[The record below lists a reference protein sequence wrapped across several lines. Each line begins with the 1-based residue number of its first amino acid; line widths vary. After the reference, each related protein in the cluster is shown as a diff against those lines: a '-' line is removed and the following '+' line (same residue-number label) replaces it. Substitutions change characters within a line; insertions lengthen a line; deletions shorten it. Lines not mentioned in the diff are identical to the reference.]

1 MPKPFDVS
9 VITVSF
15 NLLSS
20 GRREQMLRCL
30 ESIRSQQ
37 DVRIEHLVIDG
48 ASTDGTLDFLK
59 SYENQGWIKIFSEPD
74 KGIYDAFN
82 RGIAKAQGEYVCFI
96 NSDDYLNNPAGL
108 AEAVKALR
116 HSRADFSYSP
126 VSYEKGGKI
135 IGNDE
140 KDMDFRTIF
149 GAMACCHQGMVFKR
163 SLFERV
169 GLHNIK
175 YKISADYDFILRS
188 LLKGASFVKVPVSYA
203 VFGKDGLSGT
213 HMDMLNAESVEVKRE
228 VYGCS
233 KELAQE
239 IEDNRKMPLGLLLK
253 ILSRTSLPNK
263 HKYLFY
269 WKHYEKLKQL
279 RHWLLTFRLRK
290 GRRVIRIMG
299 INLINEDK

>member
-9 VITVSF
+9 VITASF

-108 AEAVKALR
+108 AEAVKPCVTVGRISHILPSVMKKA
-116 HSRADFSYSP
+116 
-126 VSYEKGGKI
+126 EK
-135 IGNDE
+135 
-140 KDMDFRTIF
+140 
-149 GAMACCHQGMVFKR
+149 
-163 SLFERV
+163 S
-169 GLHNIK
+169 
-175 YKISADYDFILRS
+175 
-188 LLKGASFVKVPVSYA
+188 
-203 VFGKDGLSGT
+203 
-213 HMDMLNAESVEVKRE
+213 
-228 VYGCS
+228 
-233 KELAQE
+233 
-239 IEDNRKMPLGLLLK
+239 
-253 ILSRTSLPNK
+253 
-263 HKYLFY
+263 
-269 WKHYEKLKQL
+269 
-279 RHWLLTFRLRK
+279 
-290 GRRVIRIMG
+290 
-299 INLINEDK
+299 

>member
-9 VITVSF
+9 VITASF

-213 HMDMLNAESVEVKRE
+213 HMDMLNAESVEVKRS
-228 VYGCS
+228 VYNCS
-233 KELAQE
+233 KQLAQE
-239 IEDNRKMPLGLLLK
+239 IEDNRKMPLWLLLR
-253 ILSRTSLPNK
+253 ILWQTSLRDK
-263 HKYLFY
+263 CKYLFY

>member
-1 MPKPFDVS
+1 MKPAVDVS
-9 VITVSF
+9 IITASY
-15 NLLSS
+15 NLLSA
-20 GRREQMLRCL
+20 GRQEQMLRCL
-30 ESIRSQQ
+30 ESVHAQQ
-37 DVRIEHLVIDG
+37 GVTIEHLVIDG

-59 SYENQGWIKIFSEPD
+59 SYEDQGWIKIFSEPD

-82 RGIAKAQGEYVCFI
+82 RGVAKAQGEYVCFI
-96 NSDDYLNNPAGL
+96 NSDDYLNSPSGL
-108 AEAVKALR
+108 SVAVKALQD
-116 HSRADFSYSP
+116 SQADFSYSP

-140 KDMDFRTIF
+140 KDMNFRTIF
-149 GAMACCHQGMVFKR
+149 GAMACCHQGMVFRR

-169 GLHNIK
+169 GLHNLK

-188 LLKGASFVKVPVSYA
+188 LLKGASFVKVPLSYA
-203 VFGKDGLSGT
+203 VFSKDGLSGT
-213 HMDMLNAESVEVKRE
+213 HMDMLNAESVEVKRD
-228 VYGCS
+228 VYNCS
-233 KELAQE
+233 KQLAQE
-239 IEDNRKMPLGLLLK
+239 IEDSRKMPLGLLLR
-253 ILSRTSLPNK
+253 ILWHTSLPDK
-263 HKYLFY
+263 RKYLFY